1 MMKTS
6 KKFKKINS
14 ELDFNIAY
22 EPDKALEI
30 LKNYSS
36 KKFDESVDIAINLGI
51 DPKKSDQAV
60 RGSVVLPKGTG
71 KTSKVIV
78 FAQGDAAEKAKAAG
92 ADEVGFEDL
101 ADKVK
106 SGYTDFDVVIA
117 TPDSMRIV
125 GQLGQVLGPKGLM
138 PNPKVGTV
146 TPNVDK
152 AVDNVK
158 KGQVQ
163 FRSDKGGILHCIIGK
178 LSFDKEDLIENMKEL
193 ISVVSKLR
201 PSSAKGIFVK
211 KISLSSTMGPG
222 LTIDV
227 SLFK

>member
-1 MMKTS
+1 MKTS

-36 KKFDESVDIAINLGI
+36 KKFDESVDIAIKLGI

-71 KTSKVIV
+71 KSSKVIV
-78 FAQGDAAEKAKAAG
+78 FAQGDAAEKAKTAG

>member
-1 MMKTS
+1 MTKIS

-14 ELDFNIAY
+14 ELDFDATY
-22 EPDKALEI
+22 DPDKAFEI
-30 LKNYSS
+30 LKEYSS

-71 KTSKVIV
+71 KSSKVIV

-106 SGYTDFDVVIA
+106 SGFTDFDVVIA

-146 TPNVDK
+146 TPDVEK

-178 LSFDKEDLIENMKEL
+178 LSFQREDLLENMREL
-193 ISVVSKLR
+193 INVVSKLR
-201 PSSAKGIFVK
+201 PANAKGIFLK

-227 SLFK
+227 NFFK

>member
-71 KTSKVIV
+71 KSSKVIV
-78 FAQGDAAEKAKAAG
+78 FAQGDAAEKAKTAG

-211 KISLSSTMGPG
+211 KISLSSTMGQG

>member
-71 KTSKVIV
+71 NSSKVIV
-78 FAQGDAAEKAKAAG
+78 FAQGDAAEKAKTAG

-163 FRSDKGGILHCIIGK
+163 FRSDKGGVLHCIIGK

>member
-1 MMKTS
+1 MIKTT

-14 ELDFNIAY
+14 ELDFNTIY
-22 EPDKALEI
+22 DPDKAFAI

-36 KKFDESVDIAINLGI
+36 KKFDESVDVAINLGI

-71 KTSKVIV
+71 KSSKVIV
-78 FAQGDAAEKAKAAG
+78 FAQGDAAEKAKSAG
-92 ADEVGFEDL
+92 ADEVGFEEL

-146 TPNVDK
+146 TPDVEK

-178 LSFDKEDLIENMKEL
+178 LSFQSDDLLVNMKEL
-193 ISVVSKLR
+193 IGVVSKLR
-201 PSSAKGIFVK
+201 PSSAKGVFLK

-222 LTIDV
+222 LTV
-227 SLFK
+227 NVNFFK

>member
-71 KTSKVIV
+71 KSSKVIV

-101 ADKVK
+101 AEKVK

-117 TPDSMRIV
+117 TPD
-125 GQLGQVLGPKGLM
+125 
-138 PNPKVGTV
+138 
-146 TPNVDK
+146 
-152 AVDNVK
+152 
-158 KGQVQ
+158 
-163 FRSDKGGILHCIIGK
+163 
-178 LSFDKEDLIENMKEL
+178 
-193 ISVVSKLR
+193 
-201 PSSAKGIFVK
+201 
-211 KISLSSTMGPG
+211 
-222 LTIDV
+222 
-227 SLFK
+227 

>member
-14 ELDFNIAY
+14 ELDFNITY

-71 KTSKVIV
+71 KSSKVIV
-78 FAQGDAAEKAKAAG
+78 FAQGDAAEKAKTAG

>member
-1 MMKTS
+1 MIKIT

-14 ELDFNIAY
+14 ELDFNSIY
-22 EPDKALEI
+22 EPDKAFEI

-71 KTSKVIV
+71 KSSKVIV

-92 ADEVGFEDL
+92 ANEVGFEDL

-117 TPDSMRIV
+117 TPDSMRVV

-146 TPNVDK
+146 TPDVEK
-152 AVDNVK
+152 AVINVQ

-178 LSFDKEDLIENMKEL
+178 ISFKKEDLLDNMKEL
-193 ISVVSKLR
+193 INVVSKLR
-201 PSSAKGIFVK
+201 PVSAKGVFLK
-211 KISLSSTMGPG
+211 KISLSSSMGPG
-222 LTIDV
+222 LAIDV
-227 SLFK
+227 SFFK

>member
-1 MMKTS
+1 MVKTS

-14 ELDFNIAY
+14 ELDLNISY
-22 EPDKALEI
+22 EPEKAFEI
-30 LKNYSS
+30 LKSYCS

-92 ADEVGFEDL
+92 ADEVGLEDL

-163 FRSDKGGILHCIIGK
+163 FRSDKGGVLHCIIGK
-178 LSFDKEDLIENMKEL
+178 LSFDKEHLIENMKEL

-201 PSSAKGIFVK
+201 PAGAKGIFLK

-227 SLFK
+227 NLFK

>member
-1 MMKTS
+1 MTKIT

-14 ELDFNIAY
+14 ELDFDATY
-22 EPDKALEI
+22 DPDKAFEI
-30 LKNYSS
+30 LKEYSS

-71 KTSKVIV
+71 KSSKVIV
-78 FAQGDAAEKAKAAG
+78 FAQGEAAEKAKSAG

-101 ADKVK
+101 GEKVK

-117 TPDSMRIV
+117 THDSMRVV

-146 TPNVDK
+146 TPDVEK

-178 LSFDKEDLIENMKEL
+178 LSFQREDLLENMREL
-193 ISVVSKLR
+193 INVVSKLR
-201 PSSAKGIFVK
+201 PASAKGIFLK
-211 KISLSSTMGPG
+211 KLAFPALWG
-222 LTIDV
+222 LV
-227 SLFK
+227 

>member
-14 ELDFNIAY
+14 ELDFNITY

-71 KTSKVIV
+71 KSSKVIV
-78 FAQGDAAEKAKAAG
+78 FAQGDAAEKAKTAG

-178 LSFDKEDLIENMKEL
+178 LSFDKEHLIENMKEL

>member
-1 MMKTS
+1 MTKTT

-14 ELDFNIAY
+14 ELDFNITY
-22 EPDKALEI
+22 DPDKAFAI

-36 KKFDESVDIAINLGI
+36 KKFDESVDVAINLGI

-71 KTSKVIV
+71 KSSKVIV
-78 FAQGDAAEKAKAAG
+78 FAQAAG
-92 ADEVGFEDL
+92 ADEVGFEEL
-101 ADKVK
+101 AEKVK
-106 SGYTDFDVVIA
+106 SGFTDFDVVIA

-146 TPNVDK
+146 TPDVEK

-178 LSFDKEDLIENMKEL
+178 LSFQSDDLLENMKEL
-193 ISVVSKLR
+193 IGVVSKLR
-201 PSSAKGIFVK
+201 PTSAKGIFLK

-227 SLFK
+227 NFFK

>member
-71 KTSKVIV
+71 KSSKVIV
-78 FAQGDAAEKAKAAG
+78 FAQGEAAEKAKAAG

-163 FRSDKGGILHCIIGK
+163 FRSDKGGIIHCIIGK
-178 LSFDKEDLIENMKEL
+178 LSFDKDDLVENMKEL

>member
-1 MMKTS
+1 MVKTS

-14 ELDFNIAY
+14 ELDLNISY
-22 EPDKALEI
+22 EPDKAFEI
-30 LKNYSS
+30 LKSYCS

-71 KTSKVIV
+71 KSSKVIV

-178 LSFDKEDLIENMKEL
+178 LSFDKEHLIENMKEL

-201 PSSAKGIFVK
+201 PASAKGIFLK

>member
-1 MMKTS
+1 MSKVT
-6 KKFKKINS
+6 KKFKKITS
-14 ELDFNIAY
+14 ELDFNSLY
-22 EPDKALEI
+22 DPDKAFEI

-71 KTSKVIV
+71 KSSKVIV
-78 FAQGDAAEKAKAAG
+78 FAQGEAAEKAKSAG

-101 ADKVK
+101 AEKVK

-117 TPDSMRIV
+117 TPDSMRVV

-146 TPNVDK
+146 TPDVEK
-152 AVDNVK
+152 TVDNVK
-158 KGQVQ
+158 GRVQ
-163 FRSDKGGILHCIIGK
+163 FRTDKGGILHCIIGK
-178 LSFDKEDLIENMKEL
+178 LSFQKDDLLENMKEL
-193 ISVVSKLR
+193 INTVSN
-201 PSSAKGIFVK
+201 
-211 KISLSSTMGPG
+211 
-222 LTIDV
+222 
-227 SLFK
+227 

>member
-14 ELDFNIAY
+14 ELDFNTAY

-71 KTSKVIV
+71 KSSKVIV
-78 FAQGDAAEKAKAAG
+78 FAQGDAAEKAKTAG

-178 LSFDKEDLIENMKEL
+178 LSFQSDDLLENMKEL
-193 ISVVSKLR
+193 IGVVSKLR
-201 PSSAKGIFVK
+201 PASAKGIFLK

-222 LTIDV
+222 LTVDV
-227 SLFK
+227 NFFK

>member
-1 MMKTS
+1 
-6 KKFKKINS
+6 
-14 ELDFNIAY
+14 
-22 EPDKALEI
+22 
-30 LKNYSS
+30 
-36 KKFDESVDIAINLGI
+36 
-51 DPKKSDQAV
+51 
-60 RGSVVLPKGTG
+60 
-71 KTSKVIV
+71 VIV
-78 FAQGDAAEKAKAAG
+78 FAPGDAAEKAKAAG

-211 KISLSSTMGPG
+211 KL
-222 LTIDV
+222 V
-227 SLFK
+227 FQVQWVQV

>member
-1 MMKTS
+1 MTKIT

-14 ELDFNIAY
+14 ELDFDSTY
-22 EPDKALEI
+22 DPDKAFEI
-30 LKNYSS
+30 LKEYSS

-71 KTSKVIV
+71 KSSKVIV
-78 FAQGDAAEKAKAAG
+78 FAQGDAAEKAKSAG

-101 ADKVK
+101 ADKIK
-106 SGYTDFDVVIA
+106 SGFTDFDVVIA

-146 TPNVDK
+146 TPDVEK

-178 LSFDKEDLIENMKEL
+178 LSFQREDLLENMREL
-193 ISVVSKLR
+193 INVVSKLR
-201 PSSAKGIFVK
+201 PASAKGIFLK

-227 SLFK
+227 NFFK

>member
-71 KTSKVIV
+71 KSSKVIV
-78 FAQGDAAEKAKAAG
+78 FAQGDAAEKAKTAG

-152 AVDNVK
+152 AVDDVK

>member
-1 MMKTS
+1 MVKTS

-22 EPDKALEI
+22 EPDKAFEI
-30 LKNYSS
+30 LKSYSS

-92 ADEVGFEDL
+92 ADEVGLEDL

>member
-1 MMKTS
+1 MKTS

-71 KTSKVIV
+71 NSSKVIV
-78 FAQGDAAEKAKAAG
+78 FAQGDAAEKAKTAG

-163 FRSDKGGILHCIIGK
+163 FRSDKGGVLHCIIGK

>member
-1 MMKTS
+1 MKTS

-71 KTSKVIV
+71 KSSKVIV
-78 FAQGDAAEKAKAAG
+78 FAQGDAAEKAKTAG

-211 KISLSSTMGPG
+211 KISLSSTMGQG

>member
-1 MMKTS
+1 MKTS

-71 KTSKVIV
+71 KSSKVIV
-78 FAQGDAAEKAKAAG
+78 FAQGDAAEKAKTAG

>member
-1 MMKTS
+1 MIKTT

-14 ELDFNIAY
+14 ELDFNITY
-22 EPDKALEI
+22 DPNKAFEV
-30 LKNYSS
+30 LKKYSS
-36 KKFDESVDIAINLGI
+36 KKFDESVDVAINLGI

-71 KTSKVIV
+71 KSSKVIV

-92 ADEVGFEDL
+92 ADEVGFEEL
-101 ADKVK
+101 AEKVK
-106 SGYTDFDVVIA
+106 SGFTDFDVVIA

-146 TPNVDK
+146 TPDVEK

-163 FRSDKGGILHCIIGK
+163 FRSDKGGILHFIIGK
-178 LSFDKEDLIENMKEL
+178 LSFQSDDLLENMKEL
-193 ISVVSKLR
+193 IGVVSKLR
-201 PSSAKGIFVK
+201 PASAKGIFLK

-222 LTIDV
+222 LTVDV
-227 SLFK
+227 NFFK

>member
-1 MMKTS
+1 MSKVT
-6 KKFKKINS
+6 KKFKKITS
-14 ELDFNIAY
+14 ELDFNSLY
-22 EPDKALEI
+22 DPDKAFEI

-71 KTSKVIV
+71 KSSKVIV
-78 FAQGDAAEKAKAAG
+78 FAQGEAAEKAKSAG

-101 ADKVK
+101 AEKVK

-117 TPDSMRIV
+117 TPDSMRVV

-146 TPNVDK
+146 TPDVEK

-163 FRSDKGGILHCIIGK
+163 FR
-178 LSFDKEDLIENMKEL
+178 LIKVEFFIALLENY
-193 ISVVSKLR
+193 
-201 PSSAKGIFVK
+201 
-211 KISLSSTMGPG
+211 
-222 LTIDV
+222 
-227 SLFK
+227 LFKKMIYSKIWKNW

>member
-1 MMKTS
+1 MSKVT
-6 KKFKKINS
+6 KKFKKITS
-14 ELDFNIAY
+14 ELDFNSLY
-22 EPDKALEI
+22 DPDKAFEI

-71 KTSKVIV
+71 KSSKVIV
-78 FAQGDAAEKAKAAG
+78 FAQGEAAEKAKSAG

-101 ADKVK
+101 AEKVK

-117 TPDSMRIV
+117 TPDSMRVV

-146 TPNVDK
+146 TPDVEK

-163 FRSDKGGILHCIIGK
+163 FRTDKGGILHCIIGK
-178 LSFDKEDLIENMKEL
+178 LSFQKDDLLENMKEL
-193 ISVVSKLR
+193 INTVSKLR
-201 PSSAKGIFVK
+201 PANAKGVFLK
-211 KISLSSTMGPG
+211 KVSLSSTMGPG
-222 LTIDV
+222 LNIDV
-227 SLFK
+227 NFFK

>member
-71 KTSKVIV
+71 KSSKVIV
-78 FAQGDAAEKAKAAG
+78 FAQGDAAEKAKTAG

-178 LSFDKEDLIENMKEL
+178 LSFDKDDLIANMKEL

>member
-71 KTSKVIV
+71 KSSKVIV
-78 FAQGDAAEKAKAAG
+78 FAQGDAAEKAKTAG

-101 ADKVK
+101 ADKIK

>member
-1 MMKTS
+1 MMKKS

-71 KTSKVIV
+71 KSSKVIV
-78 FAQGDAAEKAKAAG
+78 FAQGDAAEKAKTAG

-227 SLFK
+227 NFFK

>member
-1 MMKTS
+1 MKTS

-14 ELDFNIAY
+14 ELDFNITY
-22 EPDKALEI
+22 EPEKAFEI

-71 KTSKVIV
+71 KSSKVIV
-78 FAQGDAAEKAKAAG
+78 FAQGDAAEKAKTAG

>member
-14 ELDFNIAY
+14 ELDLNIAY
-22 EPDKALEI
+22 DPDKALEI

-71 KTSKVIV
+71 KSSKVIV

-146 TPNVDK
+146 TPNVEN

>member
-71 KTSKVIV
+71 KSSKVIV
-78 FAQGDAAEKAKAAG
+78 FAQGDAAEKAKTAG

>member
-36 KKFDESVDIAINLGI
+36 KKFDESVDIAIKLGI

-71 KTSKVIV
+71 KSSKVIV
-78 FAQGDAAEKAKAAG
+78 FAQGDAAEKAKTAG

>member
-1 MMKTS
+1 MSKVT
-6 KKFKKINS
+6 KKFKKITS
-14 ELDFNIAY
+14 ELDFNSLY
-22 EPDKALEI
+22 DPDKAFEI

-71 KTSKVIV
+71 KSSKVIV
-78 FAQGDAAEKAKAAG
+78 FAQGEAAEKAKSAG

-101 ADKVK
+101 AEKVK

-117 TPDSMRIV
+117 TPDSMRVV

-146 TPNVDK
+146 TPNVEK

-163 FRSDKGGILHCIIGK
+163 FRTDKGGILHCIIGK
-178 LSFDKEDLIENMKEL
+178 LSFQKDDLLENMKEL
-193 ISVVSKLR
+193 INTVSKLR
-201 PSSAKGIFVK
+201 PANAKGVFLK
-211 KISLSSTMGPG
+211 KVSLSSTMGPG
-222 LTIDV
+222 LNIDV
-227 SLFK
+227 NFFK

>member
-1 MMKTS
+1 
-6 KKFKKINS
+6 
-14 ELDFNIAY
+14 
-22 EPDKALEI
+22 
-30 LKNYSS
+30 
-36 KKFDESVDIAINLGI
+36 
-51 DPKKSDQAV
+51 
-60 RGSVVLPKGTG
+60 
-71 KTSKVIV
+71 
-78 FAQGDAAEKAKAAG
+78 
-92 ADEVGFEDL
+92 
-101 ADKVK
+101 
-106 SGYTDFDVVIA
+106 
-117 TPDSMRIV
+117 MRIV

-163 FRSDKGGILHCIIGK
+163 FRSDKGGIIHCIIGK
-178 LSFDKEDLIENMKEL
+178 LSFDKDDLVENMKEL

>member
-1 MMKTS
+1 MIKIT

-14 ELDFNIAY
+14 ELDFNSIY
-22 EPDKALEI
+22 EPDKAFEI

-71 KTSKVIV
+71 KSSKVIV

-92 ADEVGFEDL
+92 ANEVGFEDL

-117 TPDSMRIV
+117 TPDSMRVV

-146 TPNVDK
+146 TPDVEK
-152 AVDNVK
+152 AVINVK

-178 LSFDKEDLIENMKEL
+178 ISFKKEDLLDNMKEL
-193 ISVVSKLR
+193 INVVSKLR
-201 PSSAKGIFVK
+201 PVSAKGVFLK
-211 KISLSSTMGPG
+211 KISLSSSMGPG
-222 LTIDV
+222 LAIDV
-227 SLFK
+227 SFFK